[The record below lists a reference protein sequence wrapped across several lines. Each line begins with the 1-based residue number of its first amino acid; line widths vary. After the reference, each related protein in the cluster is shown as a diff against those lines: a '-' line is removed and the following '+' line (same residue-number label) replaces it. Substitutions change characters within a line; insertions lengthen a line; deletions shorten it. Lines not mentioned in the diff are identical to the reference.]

1 MQCKQSTDA
10 VICTRS
16 PQDAR
21 NVIKFVKLVPWLICH
36 VPDHFKT
43 EEMCNDAVWVDPLHL
58 KYVPDHFKKQEMC
71 DKAVR
76 DNHARCYL
84 YLIALLQ
91 GSGYICGM
99 MTVNIVMMMMMM
111 MMMIKIIF

>member
-1 MQCKQSTDA
+1 MQCKQSMDA

-76 DNHARCYL
+76 DEPRT
-84 YLIALLQ
+84 LLFVPD
-91 GSGYICGM
+91 CFV
-99 MTVNIVMMMMMM
+99 TR
-111 MMMIKIIF
+111 